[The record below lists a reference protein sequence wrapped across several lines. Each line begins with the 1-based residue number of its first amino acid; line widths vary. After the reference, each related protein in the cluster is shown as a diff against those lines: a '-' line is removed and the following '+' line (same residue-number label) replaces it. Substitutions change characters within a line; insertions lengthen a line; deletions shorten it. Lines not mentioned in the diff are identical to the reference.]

1 MKTFGWSFHHVKF
14 ELTGAQGW
22 VWYNFALEDTISAWG
37 PVYKRVG
44 DGYVRQETRRLVKV
58 ALDHYEAER
67 KQVKTK
73 KQ

>member
-1 MKTFGWSFHHVKF
+1 MKAYGWSEKRVAEK
-14 ELTGAQGW
+14 LDGAQGW